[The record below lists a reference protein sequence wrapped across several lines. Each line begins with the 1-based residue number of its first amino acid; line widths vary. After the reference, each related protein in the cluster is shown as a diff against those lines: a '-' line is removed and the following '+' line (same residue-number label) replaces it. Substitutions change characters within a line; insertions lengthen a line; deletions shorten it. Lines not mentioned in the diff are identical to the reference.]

1 MGTLI
6 PSLLTYTT
14 DINLMEILYKFVD
27 CQLSHQWLY
36 ECDLMTRLV
45 ALLHHEEPFEIQE
58 SAAGVLA
65 GVLSLCQTCPNSVL
79 VNDVLNNEVVTG
91 SIVAFIETRSNGE
104 SVKLGLRVL
113 IGVLSLISDELEDP
127 PTVVTL
133 LSNSVG
139 LFAGILADPAD
150 MDRNES
156 FVTTTGPIARGFGFV
171 RLGVLELLV
180 SLLYTGF
187 PIAVQCMLGERVFT
201 IVLDLLFEYPWNNII
216 HNQISQLFSGLFCCN
231 DPSII
236 LSVIESTRLSER
248 IVAAHKN
255 SETMSVG
262 YLGHLRELA
271 NELVRAGKMS
281 EPIGEYLAAKPEWPA
296 FLEEEL
302 AEYNI
307 IECVVQDDYLE
318 YENQGYFQEQYE
330 EYEIV
335 DPGDYPGNEYMDEE
349 GAEVMEEF
357 AAPLEEY

>member
-1 MGTLI
+1 M
-6 PSLLTYTT
+6 
-14 DINLMEILYKFVD
+14 F
-27 CQLSHQWLY
+27 
-36 ECDLMTRLV
+36 LV
-45 ALLHHEEPFEIQE
+45 ALSNNLVIPFQIQE

-139 LFAGILADPAD
+139 LFAGIIADPAD

-231 DPSII
+231 DPTII
-236 LSVIESTRLSER
+236 SSVSVKQNLEERAVFLAHTTTRLLKLHAFPRESLKPIKTSKMCLSVTSDISESLPMSWFVLARCQSQLGIIFPVSHHAGISLFQIHPNIMCSKTRLD
-248 IVAAHKN
+248 
-255 SETMSVG
+255 G
-262 YLGHLRELA
+262 LR
-271 NELVRAGKMS
+271 
-281 EPIGEYLAAKPEWPA
+281 
-296 FLEEEL
+296 
-302 AEYNI
+302 
-307 IECVVQDDYLE
+307 
-318 YENQGYFQEQYE
+318 
-330 EYEIV
+330 
-335 DPGDYPGNEYMDEE
+335 
-349 GAEVMEEF
+349 
-357 AAPLEEY
+357 